1 MTTTAVAPHSPVP
14 PPSSGL
20 SQLRHGWIWLVV
32 ITLARAY
39 LIFFLTLAVVAIV
52 PAFGSWN
59 SYVVKTGS
67 MLPRIHPGDVVV
79 ASPLASSV
87 PIPLGRVI
95 AFTSLSRTDAHGHP
109 EVIVHR
115 VVAVSPTTGYRTAG
129 DANANL
135 DSDPLHRSQIVG
147 EGRLLVPLIGLPLVW
162 LSTRTWLPLIFWTLL
177 TVLAL
182 LITAAN
188 PLGRLFADNE
198 DDSDGTG
205 PAGDSSSRTDTKV
218 QTAIVAASDA
228 AQSKQKH
235 WPPFTAPR
243 FIKDR
248 RWAIGLSAVVAL
260 ALIFSGT
267 YSLHL
272 ASGNFSARKANA
284 LNTWAFQ
291 SSKTLTSADFTTIP
305 STASAVWTANTV
317 KMTNV
322 VTVLSNNYPLSN
334 LQFTAAGTLANSGEN
349 NGGWGMWVRASVA
362 SNLMS
367 GYCFTLDASQKAFN
381 LRWWTAG
388 HENTTSL
395 ASVKFPNG
403 FSINAVHTV
412 VVRASGTAF
421 TAYVDGTLVM
431 STLLPTTNQT
441 VSGFTYIVPTGG
453 QYGLRT
459 WGQSV
464 ATIGSLV
471 VTPM

>member
-1 MTTTAVAPHSPVP
+1 MTTSVVAPQSPVP
-14 PPSSGL
+14 PPRPRL
-20 SQLRHGWIWLVV
+20 SQLRHGWVWLVV
-32 ITLARAY
+32 VTLSRAY
-39 LIFFLTLAVVAIV
+39 LIFLLTLAVVAVV

-79 ASPLASSV
+79 ASPLGSSA

-95 AFTSLSRTDAHGHP
+95 AFTSVNRTDTHGHP

-115 VVAVSPTTGYRTAG
+115 VVSLSPTSGYRTAG
-129 DANANL
+129 DANANF

-162 LSTRTWLPLIFWTLL
+162 LSTRTWFPLIFWTLL

-188 PLGRLFADNE
+188 PLGRLFTDGE
-198 DDSDGTG
+198 DDNDSTG
-205 PAGDSSSRTDTKV
+205 PAGESGGSTDMDAL
-218 QTAIVAASDA
+218 TAMGADPNASKSEPTHGS
-228 AQSKQKH
+228 Q
-235 WPPFTAPR
+235 FTTSR

-248 RWAIGLSAVVAL
+248 RWAITLSALLAL

-284 LNTWAFQ
+284 LNTWAFK
-291 SSKTLTSADFTTIP
+291 SSKALSSTDFTTIP

-317 KMTNV
+317 KMTN
-322 VTVLSNNYPLSN
+322 TASVLSNNYPLTN
-334 LQFTAAGTLANSGEN
+334 VEFTATGSLANNN
-349 NGGWGMWVRASVA
+349 NGGWGVWVRASAA
-362 SNLMS
+362 SNQMS
-367 GYCFTLDASQKAFN
+367 GYCFTVDASQKYFN

-388 HENTTSL
+388 HENTSSL
-395 ASVKFPNG
+395 ASVKFPTG
-403 FSINAVHTV
+403 FTASASHV
-412 VVRASGTAF
+412 VLVRASVNSFTAF
-421 TAYVDGTLVM
+421 VDGTLVM
-431 STLLPTTNQT
+431 STTLPTSNQT
-441 VSGFTYIVPTGG
+441 VNGYNYIVPTGG
-453 QYGLRT
+453 QYGMRT
-459 WGQSV
+459 WSQAV